1 MRYLLNGKGVRMGE
15 VDYRYVSL
23 LRILFSDLLSTEK
36 KLARRSQ
43 CALILLSYCGL
54 ILFS

>member
-23 LRILFSDLLSTEK
+23 LMILFSDLLSTEK